1 MLWCFRSLFIWRPKD
16 KSEDEQEKDEK
27 RTIIFCGK
35 NDKKLNKKLG
45 GESDESDDEMFKSKA
60 KMSKNKSP
68 GSRKV
73 KR

>member
-45 GESDESDDEMFKSKA
+45 GESDESDDEMFKSKG

-68 GSRKV
+68 ASRKV